1 MNTSTTKVNDN
12 AIVGYA
18 LCHPKSVRLPAQPA

>member
-1 MNTSTTKVNDN
+1 MNTSSTKIIDN

-18 LCHPKSVRLPAQPA
+18 LCHPKKVQLPEDLK